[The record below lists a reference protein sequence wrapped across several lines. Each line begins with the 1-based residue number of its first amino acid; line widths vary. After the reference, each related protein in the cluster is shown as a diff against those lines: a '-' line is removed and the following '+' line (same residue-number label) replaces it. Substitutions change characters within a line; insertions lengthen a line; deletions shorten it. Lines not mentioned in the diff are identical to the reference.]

1 MGQYTERERKIDK
14 EKLNIELQRE
24 IDRNNIKEKRETK
37 SERTDKAKKK
47 NTQVPMLNILIQ
59 LEKKRPSF
67 FFKHLI

>member
-47 NTQVPMLNILIQ
+47 NTYLCSIYLFSQRKRDPHFFLNT
-59 LEKKRPSF
+59 
-67 FFKHLI
+67 

>member
-47 NTQVPMLNILIQ
+47 NIPMLNILIQ

-67 FFKHLI
+67 FLKHLI